1 MEEEKKIQTMQAGKR
16 FFKLINGEMVYGET
30 ETVPTINGTEIII
43 KKPYMVKNGNVMPY
57 CMDVLPSAPGAI
69 QIHPINVLWTVP
81 LDEFPEV
88 EKAYI
93 KATTGLDIEP
103 QSRIIV

>member
-1 MEEEKKIQTMQAGKR
+1 MEEKIQTMKAGKR

-30 ETVPTINGTEIII
+30 ETVPTQNGTEIII

-69 QIHPINVLWTVP
+69 QIHPMNILWTVP

-88 EKAYI
+88 LKAYT
-93 KATTGLDIEP
+93 KATTGLDVP
-103 QSRIIV
+103 DKPNIIF